1 VPPSCHQSISYFGAL
16 QLVASIAR
24 VLAGDDPESVMFDFV
39 HPFAAG
45 RRKGVRWKARRN
57 EARGQDLRT
66 RRHAG
71 HIATAARESRVRA
84 AFHRRNCAA
93 AIMIPMK
100 AVNVQENSRRSIAS
114 PARNEPRIVA
124 CGEHC
129 AGLVQAGGA
138 GIFERSRFHAP
149 YIFNSER
156 GGRKSAR

>member
-1 VPPSCHQSISYFGAL
+1 MG
-16 QLVASIAR
+16 
-24 VLAGDDPESVMFDFV
+24 
-39 HPFAAG
+39 AG
-45 RRKGVRWKARRN
+45 RHAR
-57 EARGQDLRT
+57 
-66 RRHAG
+66 
-71 HIATAARESRVRA
+71 HIATAAEKSRVSGLLVRA